1 MRHFITAKNSRRNY
15 PIKHSWECLYFTHL
29 LGFCHRRPF
38 AHAPPIHRTKTNHHH
53 RRQISDR
60 TTAQRSG
67 NHNSNSKNS
76 LVIYSQEPHFIESP
90 TTTFQPPAISSYIH
104 QPRQPQENKGWT
116 EPGPVFTP
124 PHVIKKPKKLG
135 TVYPHPTMA
144 LSTEDNVK
152 SALMK

>member
-1 MRHFITAKNSRRNY
+1 MRHFITAKNSGRND
-15 PIKHSWECLYFTHL
+15 PIKRSLECLYFTHSL
-29 LGFCHRRPF
+29 VF
-38 AHAPPIHRTKTNHHH
+38 AITAPLRMLPLSTTKTNHHH

-60 TTAQRSG
+60 TTAQHSG

-76 LVIYSQEPHFIESP
+76 LVIYSQEPHPIESL

-104 QPRQPQENKGWT
+104 QPQQLQENKGWT

-124 PHVIKKPKKLG
+124 PHVIKKPRKLG
-135 TVYPHPTMA
+135 TVYSHPTMA
-144 LSTEDNVK
+144 LSTEDSVK